1 MPLPY
6 VMPTA
11 PLFYSITM
19 KTEYEPKKVLLTVDV
34 TALVTKEDR
43 PGRSF
48 WDCLCL
54 CNTYNSVLITS
65 LLGRSGVLPVKRT
78 VKNQKVLYRQLYIQ
92 LAVFLC
98 RQIVLFMVLS
108 WCHQL
113 QIPLNSLCIVVTDI

>member
-6 VMPTA
+6 IMPTA

-34 TALVTKEDR
+34 TALVTKEDS

-65 LLGRSGVLPVKRT
+65 LLGRSKGRRGLFLSNKRNGLVCALRRPSET
-78 VKNQKVLYRQLYIQ
+78 
-92 LAVFLC
+92 A
-98 RQIVLFMVLS
+98 LS
-108 WCHQL
+108 LLKHMQAHF
-113 QIPLNSLCIVVTDI
+113 P